1 MKTTEEMSTLAQKET
16 QEQINGLVLAFR
28 EEIMA
33 ELQMASDFM
42 SQLQARVETLSK
54 SFKKKQEEDREQ
66 ELDVR
71 TKMKQLF
78 EKHEELS
85 SKLENLLGQK
95 DSLGEHDEGGEDDL
109 RQQYGIYPGH
119 THFVPVDKFCLQYL
133 PDGHRDKGLNDMM
146 KALAD
151 LTVSVSV
158 IRTSPH
164 RPRFEPN
171 TKVSYYLYNMRGST
185 NLRTGSGLVQQV
197 TMITDKLCPCHEC
210 QHSDEPK
217 DRYWKVVIITA
228 ANVVFDNTEAFHTRC
243 KFFYD
248 TENSPDIVL
257 KVQGNSF
264 NKNMN
269 FDFSSF
275 SCFTCD
281 ETLGNKL
288 EERWHLYLRLKM
300 IVNKKYIKNA
310 SKKKIKCNSFNNK
323 CNFIN

>member
-1 MKTTEEMSTLAQKET
+1 MSTLAQKET

-66 ELDVR
+66 EVFLDTDVR

-151 LTVSVSV
+151 LTVSTETHKMRPYLQMTFILSKLQNLESV
-158 IRTSPH
+158 KEMSQKIIVGIDLIKTKGESLIQGDETSTYEEITQ
-164 RPRFEPN
+164 F
-171 TKVSYYLYNMRGST
+171 V
-185 NLRTGSGLVQQV
+185 
-197 TMITDKLCPCHEC
+197 TDKSAEILQCCMAMSGAYYF
-210 QHSDEPK
+210 QK
-217 DRYWKVVIITA
+217 
-228 ANVVFDNTEAFHTRC
+228 
-243 KFFYD
+243 
-248 TENSPDIVL
+248 PDLIVTNFQIERDLL
-257 KVQGNSF
+257 KLL
-264 NKNMN
+264 MN
-269 FDFSSF
+269 F
-275 SCFTCD
+275 
-281 ETLGNKL
+281 EILQQI
-288 EERWHLYLRLKM
+288 EEQILS
-300 IVNKKYIKNA
+300 A
-310 SKKKIKCNSFNNK
+310 ST
-323 CNFIN
+323 

>member
-1 MKTTEEMSTLAQKET
+1 MSTLAQKET

-171 TKVSYYLYNMRGST
+171 TKMRPYLQMTFILSKLQNLESVKEMSQKIIVGIDLIKTKGESLIQGDETST
-185 NLRTGSGLVQQV
+185 YEEITQFV
-197 TMITDKLCPCHEC
+197 TDKSAEILQCCMAMSGAYYF
-210 QHSDEPK
+210 QK
-217 DRYWKVVIITA
+217 
-228 ANVVFDNTEAFHTRC
+228 
-243 KFFYD
+243 
-248 TENSPDIVL
+248 PDLIVTNFQIERDLL
-257 KVQGNSF
+257 KLL
-264 NKNMN
+264 MN
-269 FDFSSF
+269 F
-275 SCFTCD
+275 
-281 ETLGNKL
+281 EILQQI
-288 EERWHLYLRLKM
+288 EEQILS
-300 IVNKKYIKNA
+300 A
-310 SKKKIKCNSFNNK
+310 ST
-323 CNFIN
+323 